1 MKLFNMIEKFLEY
14 FIFNSRWVMAPM
26 YVGLCLAMGLV
37 MIKFGQEFIHFA
49 PAVFIGV
56 ENHETGVRTVMDE
69 SSLVLSILKLIDLV
83 LFASLLLMVIFSGYE
98 NFVSKIDMAE
108 HEDRPEWMGKVDFSG
123 LKLKLIGSIVA
134 ISGIHLL
141 DAFITLHTMIKDGVK
156 AQKDGAHS
164 EIAKVV
170 LDPVHIEALYTNLKW
185 MIVLHGIFILSGIG
199 FALMDKIAH
208 GTHKGG
214 HEKSPSDLEKPGSEA
229 KAEPEHH

>member
-49 PAVFIGV
+49 PSVLA
-56 ENHETGVRTVMDE
+56 MDE
-69 SSLVLSILKLIDLV
+69 SSLVLSVLKLIDLV

>member
-37 MIKFGQEFIHFA
+37 MIKFGQEFVHFA
-49 PAVFIGV
+49 PSVLA
-56 ENHETGVRTVMDE
+56 MDE
-69 SSLVLSILKLIDLV
+69 SSLVLSVLKLIDLV

-141 DAFITLHTMIKDGVK
+141 DAFITLHTMIKDGVE
-156 AQKDGAHS
+156 AQKGGHGGHG
-164 EIAKVV
+164 EIAKVL
-170 LDPVHIEALYTNLKW
+170 LDPAHVEALYTNLKW
-185 MIVLHGIFILSGIG
+185 MIVLHAIFILSGIG

-208 GTHKGG
+208 STHKG
-214 HEKSPSDLEKPGSEA
+214 HEQSPVDLEKPESEA
-229 KAEPEHH
+229 KAAPEHH

>member
-1 MKLFNMIEKFLEY
+1 MRMIEKFLEY

-26 YVGLCLAMGLV
+26 YIGLCLAMGLV
-37 MIKFGQEFIHFA
+37 MIKFGQEFFHFA
-49 PAVFIGV
+49 PAVFKL
-56 ENHETGVRTVMDE
+56 DE

-141 DAFITLHTMIKDGVK
+141 DAFITLHTLIKDGVEAKIGQVAHTDAVK
-156 AQKDGAHS
+156 AA
-164 EIAKVV
+164 
-170 LDPVHIEALYTNLKW
+170 LDPVHVEALYINLKW
-185 MIVLHGIFILSGIG
+185 MIILHAIFILSGIG
-199 FALMDKIAH
+199 FAVMDKIAH
-208 GTHKGG
+208 STHKGG
-214 HEKSPSDLEKPGSEA
+214 HDKTPADLEKPQPEA
-229 KAEPEHH
+229 KADAKPEAAHH